1 MANGIAMYNAPES
14 IINTPTV
21 LPAAVAGIC
30 REIGEKK
37 KKKRRWEMGDREIG
51 GGKKEEKKIVSVNA
65 KKTTRKEH
73 AIETETDAN
82 TTNGHLLGR
91 HTQRSST

>member
-37 KKKRRWEMGDREIG
+37 KKKRRWEIGRLGDRG
-51 GGKKEEKKIVSVNA
+51 RKKRKKKIVESVNA
-65 KKTTRKEH
+65 NKTTRKEH
-73 AIETETDAN
+73 ATETDAN